1 MSSESIEPGPGAPG
15 SVTAPGSATGEAAA
29 LVGIQHAIAGVPG
42 LLPGARGLSHLG
54 EHALGWMGLAAA
66 GAVVSYCRGDSAATR
81 RYAEAGVGALG
92 AHAASVVIKRIVRRK
107 RPNHPDISV
116 GVSTPSKL
124 SFPSSHATSTTAAA
138 ILLGR
143 AAGAPPA
150 LVPALLVPPML
161 LSRLVLGVH
170 YPSDVAAG
178 AAIGALSAGAVIAA
192 DRLLYADGSSSPVA
206 EENR

>member
-1 MSSESIEPGPGAPG
+1 MSTESTDPSTSSGTGATNSGTGVTSSG
-15 SVTAPGSATGEAAA
+15 SGEVPRGEERI
-29 LVGIQHAIAGVPG
+29 LVGVQSALAGRPG
-42 LLPGARGLSHLG
+42 VIPAARGLSHLG
-54 EHALGWMGLAAA
+54 EHALGWMGLAAL
-66 GAVVSYCRGDSAATR
+66 GAVATARTGDDARTR
-81 RYAEAGVGALG
+81 RYIEAGVGAFG

-107 RPNHPDISV
+107 RPHHPEITI

-143 AAGAPPA
+143 AAAGTPGALA
-150 LVPALLVPPML
+150 ATAVVVPPML

-178 AAIGALSAGAVIAA
+178 ALIGAASAGAVIAA
-192 DRLLYADGSSSPVA
+192 DKFYQ
-206 EENR
+206 